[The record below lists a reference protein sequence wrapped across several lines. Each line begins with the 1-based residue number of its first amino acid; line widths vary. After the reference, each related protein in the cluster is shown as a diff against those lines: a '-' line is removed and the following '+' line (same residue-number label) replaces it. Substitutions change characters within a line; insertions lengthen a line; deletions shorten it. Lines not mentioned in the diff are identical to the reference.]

1 MVGLAFFSFLMA
13 IVNLG
18 DLGLVLGAMQHAV
31 QGASRQAA
39 VTAAANL
46 SSNGSKTT
54 CPTTS
59 DVQGYFNNYA
69 ASVLNASAIT
79 LSYGSASSGPWI
91 NDGAASPAGTYIAL
105 TAAYVWQPIGLP
117 KLGSGLTLKLTSV
130 AFVMGSGAA
139 VTC

>member
-1 MVGLAFFSFLMA
+1 MA

-18 DLGLVLGAMQHAV
+18 DVGLVLGAMQRAV
-31 QGASRQAA
+31 EGASRQAA

-46 SSNGSKTT
+46 TSNGTKST
-54 CPTTS
+54 CPTTA
-59 DVQGYFNNYA
+59 DVQGYFSNYA
-69 ASVLNASAIT
+69 ASVLPLSAVA

-91 NDGAASPAGTYIAL
+91 NDAAASPAGTYIAL
-105 TAAYVWQPIGLP
+105 TATYVWQPIGLP

-130 AFVMGSGAA
+130 AFVTGSSAT